1 MEFQVNSR
9 YWNVS
14 WLILMNADNDLIIYL
29 KLQVFIINQIPRY
42 YPLKLTYSLGPIS

>member
-14 WLILMNADNDLIIYL
+14 WLILVNADNDLIIYL
-29 KLQVFIINQIPRY
+29 KLRVFFHKPNP
-42 YPLKLTYSLGPIS
+42 SLLSLEADV